1 MTIGFIIKRI
11 YPAELIALFNA
22 HDQALIDLGTK
33 VLNIF
38 LMFVPVVGFQV
49 IGANYFQAVGKPK
62 QAMLLTLSRQVLLLI
77 PALFI
82 LPRFFGLDGI
92 FYAGPI
98 SDVLATILTALCLT
112 AEMKQLRYQPT
123 QVFNESDAVA

>member
-1 MTIGFIIKRI
+1 
-11 YPAELIALFNA
+11 
-22 HDQALIDLGTK
+22 
-33 VLNIF
+33 
-38 LMFVPVVGFQV
+38 MFVPVVGFQV